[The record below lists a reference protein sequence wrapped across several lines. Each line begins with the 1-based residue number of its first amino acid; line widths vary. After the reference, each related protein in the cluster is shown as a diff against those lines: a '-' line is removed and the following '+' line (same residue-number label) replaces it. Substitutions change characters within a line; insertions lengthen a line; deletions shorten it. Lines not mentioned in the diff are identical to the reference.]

1 MWLCSKGM
9 KAVLK
14 PDYYFNISISSSS
27 KIQKG
32 AITRLHTCTESHCEW
47 IGRKLG
53 RNTAEW
59 AGRCQCWVIPLWFP
73 STWWMCV
80 SSAGLCQHGVFH
92 NWFFTGV
99 RADLFPLVS
108 QHQGFVCLPR
118 LFGECLIGR
127 RKRMPQALTCWA
139 GRKCNSARWGM
150 AGRNGHADHPKVFV
164 WRAFILQVTPLPL
177 RRIDTSSIVILTL
190 RIPLHNFYREYPGKA
205 AHFTRLIRMVPFHIR
220 HPFWCKSRM
229 DSDTLLLSS
238 F

>member
-1 MWLCSKGM
+1 MWLCRKGM

-27 KIQKG
+27 EIQKG

-92 NWFFTGV
+92 NRFFTGV
-99 RADLFPLVS
+99 RADLFLWYHNTRALFACPGCLESVSLEEGRGCHKLSLVE
-108 QHQGFVCLPR
+108 QAENVTLPGGAWQDGMGTLIIPRCLS
-118 LFGECLIGR
+118 E
-127 RKRMPQALTCWA
+127 
-139 GRKCNSARWGM
+139 
-150 AGRNGHADHPKVFV
+150 GHSF
-164 WRAFILQVTPLPL
+164 
-177 RRIDTSSIVILTL
+177 
-190 RIPLHNFYREYPGKA
+190 
-205 AHFTRLIRMVPFHIR
+205 
-220 HPFWCKSRM
+220 CKS
-229 DSDTLLLSS
+229 LLCP
-238 F
+238 